1 MPGLDAL
8 GCADCE
14 GAGSLFEPDSSS
26 AFEAK
31 SSNSP
36 SSLPPNDTRSLAA
49 AEGCWS
55 RRVKRTGEMSMC
67 HWLYEENHITKVVKF
82 RPSER
87 CFSVGGA
94 VINGVQGPKKAGLTK
109 TARHLQQSRKI
120 CYFMKC
126 SGKRESPDS
135 GRESM
140 DQLLHART
148 AGCLEAASRPS
159 RESSGSTLMARSTAK
174 ASSLEERRSC
184 SRRWRI
190 INVRSLG

>member
-1 MPGLDAL
+1 MPGKKHSTRRLWDGFSGEYHSKPSSSTALDRTWERLASMPGLDAL

-14 GAGSLFEPDSSS
+14 GAGSLFEPDSSL

-67 HWLYEENHITKVVKF
+67 HWLYEETHITKVVKF

-109 TARHLQQSRKI
+109 MARHLQQSRKI

-148 AGCLEAASRPS
+148 AGC
-159 RESSGSTLMARSTAK
+159 
-174 ASSLEERRSC
+174 
-184 SRRWRI
+184 
-190 INVRSLG
+190 